1 MCTFLFFLITF
12 IYFQINTRI
21 ILEETLAF
29 LIYIYI
35 YIYIYRERERER
47 EREKCSFRWGKIRST
62 KKGQSNLI
70 KKN

>member
-47 EREKCSFRWGKIRST
+47 ERERKVQF
-62 KKGQSNLI
+62 
-70 KKN
+70 